1 MRLSDLSDNERG
13 IIFKVRGRG
22 AFRKRILEMGFVKGK
37 EVKVIKN
44 APLKDPVE
52 YEIMGYEV
60 SLRRSEAS
68 LIDVVTPKDAKL
80 NTAAFSGGIVA
91 TEVLKTSAAERSK
104 VINIAFVGNPN
115 SGKTTIFNY
124 SSKSREHVGN
134 YGGVTIDLKTATFKH
149 SGYTFNITDLPGT
162 YSLSAYSPEEL
173 YVRDYIIEST
183 PDVVINIVDASNLE
197 RNLYLTTQLIDMD
210 IKVIIALNMYDDLIK
225 KKDMFDFAYL
235 GKMIGIPFIPTVG
248 PSGKGIKELFEK
260 VIEVYNDKDPTV
272 RHIHIN
278 YGQEVEESIN
288 NIQDKIKI
296 EENYNVT
303 DKTSS
308 RFIAIKLLENDTRIN
323 RVIAN
328 TKNYEEIISTAEK
341 EIKRLEIVYGED
353 SETII
358 ADAKYGFLAGA
369 LKETYKP
376 AKAVRRNISDI
387 IDNVITHKYLGYPI
401 FILFMWIMFS
411 STFVLGQY
419 PMDWIDKG
427 VIFTGNLIS
436 KLLQDG
442 ILKDLIIEGIIG
454 GVGSVIVYLPN
465 ILILFLFI
473 SFMEDTGYMARVA
486 FIMDKLMH
494 KIGLHGK
501 SFIPLVM
508 GFGCNVPAI
517 MSTRVIENR
526 NNRLLTMLINPFMSC
541 SARLP
546 VYILLIGAFF
556 PKNRGTILFL
566 IYLSG
571 IVLAICVALILKRIL
586 FRSKEAPFV
595 MELPPYRMPTL
606 RSIIKHMWYKASQY
620 LRKIGGVI
628 LIASVI
634 VWILGYFPRNVKF
647 SADYDKKI
655 EELNTKYNAIISSAS
670 PGDKSTADNIQAEKQ
685 QQLQK
690 IKLSRESERKEKSY
704 IGHIGR
710 FVEPAI
716 RPLGFDWKMGVSLIT
731 GIVAK
736 EIVISTM
743 GVIYQA
749 DNTSG
754 DISESL
760 PGKLQ
765 NAVYEEGKR
774 KGDKVFT
781 SVTAISFLMFIL
793 IYFPCIGVIAAI
805 RKESGS
811 PRWAVFALLY
821 TTSLAWLVSFLIFQI
836 GTLIV

>member
-52 YEIMGYEV
+52 YEIMGYQV

-68 LIDVVTPKDAKL
+68 LIDVVTSRDAKL
-80 NTAAFSGGIVA
+80 STAEFTGGIVA
-91 TEVLKTSAAERSK
+91 GNVLKTSAAERSK
-104 VINIAFVGNPN
+104 IINVAFVGNPN

-124 SSKSREHVGN
+124 SSKSRERVGN

-149 SGYTFNITDLPGT
+149 EGYTFNITDLPGT
-162 YSLSAYSPEEL
+162 YSLTAYSPEEL
-173 YVRDYIIEST
+173 YVRDFIINST
-183 PDVVINIVDASNLE
+183 PDVIINIIDASNLE

-210 IKVIIALNMYDDLIK
+210 TKVIIALNMYDDLVK
-225 KKDMFDFAYL
+225 KKDSFDFVSL
-235 GKMIGIPFIPTVG
+235 GKMIGIPFIPTIG

-260 VIEVYNDKDPTV
+260 VIEVYNDKDPSV

-278 YGQEVEESIN
+278 YGQEVEESIH
-288 NIQDKIKI
+288 NIQEKIKI
-296 EENYNVT
+296 EENYSVT
-303 DKTSS
+303 DRISS
-308 RFIAIKLLENDTRIN
+308 RFIAIKLLENDTQID
-323 RVIAN
+323 RVIAGLGN
-328 TKNYEEIISTAEK
+328 SEDIISVAGK
-341 EIKRLEIVYGED
+341 EEKRLESVYGED
-353 SETII
+353 CETII
-358 ADAKYGFLAGA
+358 ADAKYGFLTGA

-376 AKAVRRNISDI
+376 AKTFRRNITDI

-411 STFVLGQY
+411 STFILGQY
-419 PMDWIDKG
+419 PMDWIDRG
-427 VIFTGNLIS
+427 VIFTGNLIGRIM
-436 KLLQDG
+436 QDG
-442 ILKDLIIEGIIG
+442 MLKDLITGGIIG

-501 SFIPLVM
+501 SFIPLIM

-517 MSTRVIENR
+517 MSTRVIENK

-556 PKNRGTILFL
+556 PKNRGTILFI

-571 IVLAICVALILKRIL
+571 IILAVCVALILKKLL
-586 FRSKEAPFV
+586 FRSEEAPFV

-620 LRKIGGVI
+620 LKRIGGVI
-628 LIASVI
+628 LVASVI
-634 VWILGYFPRNVKF
+634 IWVLGYFPRNIKF
-647 SADYDKKI
+647 SEDYNMQL
-655 EELNTKYNAIISSAS
+655 EELNTKYNAVISSVS
-670 PGDKSTADNIQAEKQ
+670 PVDPGTLDKITAEKQ
-685 QQLQK
+685 QQVENIEL
-690 IKLSRESERKEKSY
+690 RMESERKEKSF
-704 IGHIGR
+704 IGYIGR
-710 FVEPAI
+710 FIEPAI
-716 RPLGFDWKMGVSLIT
+716 RPLGFDWKMGVSLVT
-731 GIVAK
+731 GIAAK

-749 DNTSG
+749 DNAG
-754 DISESL
+754 GNISESL

-765 NAVYEEGKR
+765 NAVYENGKR
-774 KGDKVFT
+774 KGEKVFT
-781 SVTAISFLMFIL
+781 PVAAISFLMFIL

-811 PRWAVFALLY
+811 PVWAVFALVY
-821 TTSLAWLVSFLIFQI
+821 TTSLAWLVSFLIFQA
-836 GTLIV
+836 GNLII